1 MLNVG
6 KIENGIVIDHITA
19 GKGLE
24 LYHLLKLNELDCA
37 VAIIQNA
44 VSQKMGRKDIIKV
57 GASIDVDMNILGYVD
72 PNATVAIIRNGE
84 LVEKKTIELPLELR
98 NVLTCKNP
106 RCITSTEQEL
116 PQIFLLRD
124 REKRVYRCMYCEA
137 KSK

>member
-1 MLNVG
+1 M
-6 KIENGIVIDHITA
+6 KIDSIINGIVIDHISA
-19 GKGLE
+19 GNAMK
-24 LYHLLKLNELDCA
+24 LYRLLKLNELDCA

-57 GASIDVDMNILGYVD
+57 GASIDVDMDILGYVD
-72 PNATVAIIRNGE
+72 PNATVAIIRNGQ

-116 PQIFLLRD
+116 KQVFKLTD
-124 REKRVYRCMYCEA
+124 RAKREYRCIYCET
-137 KSK
+137 KVK

>member
-1 MLNVG
+1 MRIG
-6 KIENGIVIDHITA
+6 AIENGIVIDHITA

-24 LYHLLKLNELDCA
+24 LYHLLKLDNLDCA

-44 VSQKMGRKDIIKV
+44 VSKKMGRKDIIKV
-57 GASIDVDMNILGYVD
+57 GASIDVDMDILGYVD

-98 NVLTCKNP
+98 NVLVCKNP

-116 PQIFLLRD
+116 PQVFLLRD

>member
-1 MLNVG
+1 MRIG
-6 KIENGIVIDHITA
+6 AIENGIVIDHITA

-24 LYHLLKLNELDCA
+24 LYHLLKLDNLDCA

-44 VSQKMGRKDIIKV
+44 VSKKMGRKDIIKV
-57 GASIDVDMNILGYVD
+57 GASIDVDMDILGYVD

-116 PQIFLLRD
+116 PQVFLLRD

>member
-1 MLNVG
+1 MRIG
-6 KIENGIVIDHITA
+6 AIENGIVIDHITA

>member
-1 MLNVG
+1 MRIG
-6 KIENGIVIDHITA
+6 AIENGIVIDHITA

-24 LYHLLKLNELDCA
+24 LYHLLKLDNLDCA

-44 VSQKMGRKDIIKV
+44 VSKKMGRKDIIKV
-57 GASIDVDMNILGYVD
+57 GASIDVDMDILGYVD

-98 NVLTCKNP
+98 NVLVCKNP
-106 RCITSTEQEL
+106 RCITSTDQEL
-116 PQIFLLRD
+116 PQVFLLRD

>member
-1 MLNVG
+1 MRIG
-6 KIENGIVIDHITA
+6 AIENGIVIDHITA

-24 LYHLLKLNELDCA
+24 LYHLLKLDNLVCA

-44 VSQKMGRKDIIKV
+44 ASKKMGRKDIIKV
-57 GASIDVDMNILGYVD
+57 GASIDVDMDILGYVD

-98 NVLTCKNP
+98 NVLVCKNP

-116 PQIFLLRD
+116 PQVFLLRD

>member
-1 MLNVG
+1 MRIG
-6 KIENGIVIDHITA
+6 SIENGIVIDHITA

-44 VSQKMGRKDIIKV
+44 VSQTMGRKDIIKV
-57 GASIDVDMNILGYVD
+57 GASIDVDMDILGYVD
-72 PNATVAIIRNGE
+72 PNATVAIIRNGQ

>member
-1 MLNVG
+1 MRIG
-6 KIENGIVIDHITA
+6 AIENGIVIDHITA

-24 LYHLLKLNELDCA
+24 LYHLLKLDELDCA

-44 VSQKMGRKDIIKV
+44 TSQKMGKKDIIKV
-57 GASIDVDMNILGYVD
+57 GASIDVDMDILGYVD
-72 PNATVAIIRNGE
+72 PNATVAIIRDGQ

-98 NVLTCKNP
+98 NVLSCKNP

-116 PQIFLLRD
+116 PQVFLLRD

-137 KSK
+137 KAK

>member
-1 MLNVG
+1 MRIG
-6 KIENGIVIDHITA
+6 SIENGIVIDHITA

-57 GASIDVDMNILGYVD
+57 GASIDVDMDILGYVD

-116 PQIFLLRD
+116 PQVFLLRD

>member
-1 MLNVG
+1 MRIG
-6 KIENGIVIDHITA
+6 AIENGIVIDHITA

-24 LYHLLKLNELDCA
+24 LYHLLKLDNLDCA

-44 VSQKMGRKDIIKV
+44 ASKKMGRKDIIKV
-57 GASIDVDMNILGYVD
+57 GASIDVDMDILGYVD

-98 NVLTCKNP
+98 NVLVCKNP

-116 PQIFLLRD
+116 PQVFLLRD

>member
-1 MLNVG
+1 MRIG
-6 KIENGIVIDHITA
+6 AIENGIVIDHITA

-24 LYHLLKLNELDCA
+24 LYHLLKLDNLDCA
-37 VAIIQNA
+37 VAIIKNA
-44 VSQKMGRKDIIKV
+44 ASKKMGRKDIIKV
-57 GASIDVDMNILGYVD
+57 GASIDVDMDILGYVD

-98 NVLTCKNP
+98 NVLVCKNP

-116 PQIFLLRD
+116 PQVFLLRD

>member
-1 MLNVG
+1 MRIG
-6 KIENGIVIDHITA
+6 SIENGIVIDHITA

-44 VSQKMGRKDIIKV
+44 ISQKMGRKDIIKV
-57 GASIDVDMNILGYVD
+57 GASIDVDMDILGYVD
-72 PNATVAIIRNGE
+72 PNATVAIIRNGQ

>member
-1 MLNVG
+1 MRIG
-6 KIENGIVIDHITA
+6 AIENGIVIDHITA

-24 LYHLLKLNELDCA
+24 LYHLLKLNDLDCA

-44 VSQKMGRKDIIKV
+44 SSKKMGKKDIIKV
-57 GASIDVDMNILGYVD
+57 GASIDVDMDILGYVD
-72 PNATVAIIRNGE
+72 PNATVAIIRDGQ

-98 NVLTCKNP
+98 NVLSCKNP

-116 PQIFLLRD
+116 PQVFLLRD

-137 KSK
+137 KAK

>member
-1 MLNVG
+1 MRIG
-6 KIENGIVIDHITA
+6 AIENGIVIDHITA
-19 GKGLE
+19 GKGPE
-24 LYHLLKLNELDCA
+24 LYHLLKLDNLDCA

-44 VSQKMGRKDIIKV
+44 VSKKMGRKDIIKV
-57 GASIDVDMNILGYVD
+57 GASIDVDMDILGYVD

-98 NVLTCKNP
+98 NVLVCKNP

-116 PQIFLLRD
+116 PQVFLLRD

>member
-1 MLNVG
+1 MRIG
-6 KIENGIVIDHITA
+6 AIENGIVIDHITA

-72 PNATVAIIRNGE
+72 PNATVAIIHNGE

>member
-1 MLNVG
+1 MRIG
-6 KIENGIVIDHITA
+6 SIENGIVIDHITA

-57 GASIDVDMNILGYVD
+57 GASIDVDMDILGYVD
-72 PNATVAIIRNGE
+72 PNATVAIIRNGQ

>member
-1 MLNVG
+1 MRIG
-6 KIENGIVIDHITA
+6 AIENGIVIDHITA

-24 LYHLLKLNELDCA
+24 LYHLLKLDNLDCA

-44 VSQKMGRKDIIKV
+44 TSQKMGKKDIIKV
-57 GASIDVDMNILGYVD
+57 GASIDVDMDILGYVD
-72 PNATVAIIRNGE
+72 PNATVAIIRNGQ

-116 PQIFLLRD
+116 PQVFLLRD
-124 REKRVYRCMYCEA
+124 RDKRVYRCQYCEA
-137 KSK
+137 KAK

>member
-1 MLNVG
+1 MRIG
-6 KIENGIVIDHITA
+6 AIENGIVIDHITA

-24 LYHLLKLNELDCA
+24 LYHLLKLDNLDCA

-44 VSQKMGRKDIIKV
+44 TSQKMGKKDIIKV
-57 GASIDVDMNILGYVD
+57 GANIDVDMDILGYVD
-72 PNATVAIIRNGE
+72 PNATVAIIRNGQ

-116 PQIFLLRD
+116 PQVFLLRD
-124 REKRVYRCMYCEA
+124 RDKRVYRCLYCEA
-137 KSK
+137 KAK